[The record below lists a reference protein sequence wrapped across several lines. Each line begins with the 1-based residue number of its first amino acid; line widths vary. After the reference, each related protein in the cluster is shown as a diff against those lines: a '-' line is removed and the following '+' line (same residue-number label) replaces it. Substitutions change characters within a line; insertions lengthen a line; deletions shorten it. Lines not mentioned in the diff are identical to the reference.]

1 MKVTFTF
8 LTDLLGGHKMKTKR
22 SIILVGLALFFIAQ
36 CFAQTIEEEKEAV
49 IKLIEE
55 CYIGAAHNNIDIDI
69 LKKGFHENFTWQN
82 MHHGRLAITTLRQ
95 WIILL
100 NREKWLRPDWNDR
113 TTAEIEVIGLEGNA
127 AVAKVEIYNDQVH
140 DFTVFLS
147 IYKFTDGWK
156 ITNRISKRH
165 EIPPEVEYKRHL
177 EWEKSITEKL
187 QPPERVMDAI
197 GVKPGM
203 TIGEIGA
210 GRGRY
215 TVHLAGRVGHKGK
228 IFANDIDEN
237 ALSILR
243 QRCQRENIVNV
254 ETILGKEDDPLF
266 PEKSLDMAF
275 MVWVFHGLDNPG
287 PLFKNLKPSFKAG
300 APLVIVDP
308 IDSEID
314 MEREFVGEKID
325 PNRPTIKERVEK
337 VAGEAGFEIVRIE
350 TFLPKDYIFILKVKD
365 SR

>member
-1 MKVTFTF
+1 
-8 LTDLLGGHKMKTKR
+8 
-22 SIILVGLALFFIAQ
+22 
-36 CFAQTIEEEKEAV
+36 
-49 IKLIEE
+49 
-55 CYIGAAHNNIDIDI
+55 
-69 LKKGFHENFTWQN
+69 
-82 MHHGRLAITTLRQ
+82 
-95 WIILL
+95 
-100 NREKWLRPDWNDR
+100 
-113 TTAEIEVIGLEGNA
+113 
-127 AVAKVEIYNDQVH
+127 
-140 DFTVFLS
+140 
-147 IYKFTDGWK
+147 
-156 ITNRISKRH
+156 
-165 EIPPEVEYKRHL
+165 
-177 EWEKSITEKL
+177 
-187 QPPERVMDAI
+187 MDAI

-210 GRGRY
+210 GHGRY

-254 ETILGKEDDPLF
+254 EIILGKEDDPLF

-287 PLFKNLKPSFKAG
+287 PLFKNLISGLKPG

-325 PNRPTIKERVEK
+325 PHRPTIKERVEK
-337 VAGEAGFEIVRIE
+337 AAGEAGFEIMRIE
-350 TFLPKDYIFILKVKD
+350 TFLPKDYIFILEVKN